1 MNEKQATQ
9 QKAELDQQVL
19 QKTENL
25 NKVIQYFIIIKN
37 IKILKTNKTKQ
48 YRQPR
53 IKWNFQTL
61 KYNYCKFKTQWMD
74 YQRL

>member
-1 MNEKQATQ
+1 MNERQAVQ

-19 QKTENL
+19 QKIENL

-48 YRQPR
+48 YR
-53 IKWNFQTL
+53 
-61 KYNYCKFKTQWMD
+61 
-74 YQRL
+74 

>member
-48 YRQPR
+48 YR
-53 IKWNFQTL
+53 
-61 KYNYCKFKTQWMD
+61 
-74 YQRL
+74 